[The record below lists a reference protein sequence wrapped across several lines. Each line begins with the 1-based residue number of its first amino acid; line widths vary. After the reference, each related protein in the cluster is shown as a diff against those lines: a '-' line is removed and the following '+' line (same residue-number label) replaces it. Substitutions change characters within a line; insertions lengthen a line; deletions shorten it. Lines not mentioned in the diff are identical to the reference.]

1 MIRSNCQ
8 RLTLIT
14 LWLTQLFRSRYF
26 RGDLIVKIY
35 QVISYSNMQPYV
47 VVANSPI
54 EAIKTLAKQDNRLS
68 SNLYDFDVSVIDADS
83 FTEPT
88 IVL

>member
-1 MIRSNCQ
+1 M
-8 RLTLIT
+8 
-14 LWLTQLFRSRYF
+14 
-26 RGDLIVKIY
+26 KIY

>member
-1 MIRSNCQ
+1 
-8 RLTLIT
+8 
-14 LWLTQLFRSRYF
+14 
-26 RGDLIVKIY
+26 
-35 QVISYSNMQPYV
+35 MQPYV